1 MDRFPPAEDGPRFEM
16 ASIGRSLSDLT
27 PDDGEVPEVGRTEA
41 LVWTGIALF
50 SLIAFVG
57 WLLVG

>member
-1 MDRFPPAEDGPRFEM
+1 M